1 MTFRWRMSSNTD
13 CGTSNS
19 VNKDWLG
26 KLFWVLL
33 PAIYLAIPVAAAAV
47 SIQLEPLKRLAAP
60 AADISQLNPKIM
72 MLFEPN
78 CRFCA
83 QQRRQ
88 MELLQRYC
96 LAVDHWLV
104 GINGTERA
112 LKQQWQAWQTR
123 LPLYAAD
130 STWLRQIGGVDATPT
145 TLFVS
150 ANNQLI
156 AKHRGMLSQQQLLE
170 AYQAVTGSDCDLPD

>member
-1 MTFRWRMSSNTD
+1 MIVGWRMSSDKHDGSTKSDQVSWFGNI
-13 CGTSNS
+13 
-19 VNKDWLG
+19 
-26 KLFWVLL
+26 LL
-33 PAIYLAIPVAAAAV
+33 VPLAAIYLATPVTAAV
-47 SIQLEPLKRLAAP
+47 SIQLEPLQRLAAP
-60 AADISQLNPKIM
+60 AGDISQLTPKIVM
-72 MLFEPN
+72 FFAPN

-83 QQRRQ
+83 QQQRQ
-88 MELLQRYC
+88 MELLQRHC

-130 STWLRQIGGVDATPT
+130 SRWLRQIGGVDATPT

-150 ANNQLI
+150 ANNQLL

-170 AYQAVTGSDCDLPD
+170 AYQAVTGSSCDLPD